1 MAEGRSEELR
11 LAFRQLELAEDYLQG
26 VANAMPDLEQEV
38 EQLLEEVAVLKQD
51 VTKRRLAS

>member
-26 VANAMPDLEQEV
+26 AASALPDLEEVV
-38 EQLLEEVAVLKQD
+38 EQLLEDVAVLKQD